1 MEESQRQCADFDES
15 LKRNLLKLR
24 AEFVSKHLEAVA
36 LKKEI
41 VILRHS
47 NKSTKKKNTDLNAN
61 VSSLRN
67 ELELQDN
74 SNDIILENKAK
85 ELTLITSQ
93 LDGLKVEKNSLEE
106 IYARFQEEL
115 KFSLSTKETELEQLR
130 HSILGLTNRLE
141 IAKKQTSEHEVIR
154 EAKAERMLILE
165 KEISTMAQTIS
176 KKDGMLA
183 EYSRSLESERSR
195 INTLL
200 AVICEKDALEKD
212 ILNQSRQLDIDKEK
226 SQDEVGN
233 LQERV
238 RHFEGIKDEVQRLQI
253 QCDEKERRTLQ
264 LEDEMLESEREL
276 HKLKDQF
283 FNRERRIADMA
294 MIVQLTASIPS
305 NDKRTA
311 RSDPPSFDGTT
322 MSDHLNSVKDAFHKQ
337 RSILDD
343 VKLSESVLYNFIQEA
358 VELSTQA
365 EGDLLELSSS
375 IGTMDDLLLNPS
387 SLISSLAL
395 EGLDSSK
402 SYFDEVRSRLE
413 DMASLAYTTG
423 LELKRR
429 QKQLSHWSS
438 NRAEFPAIPVTPP
451 PSSKQMKKVL
461 FDLNDVESSTDNSNA
476 ILSKDTQEFRNK
488 VAGARLL
495 CCVMEKRN
503 RTELA
508 SSFRKWSCS
517 MGAIN
522 AIKASSIAEG
532 HKETAAE
539 LGHQLEITREKLIVL
554 TSKLKGKGVQRKKP
568 KLRRILERIENH
580 QDCSFEI

>member
-1 MEESQRQCADFDES
+1 MEESQRQCADFEVS
-15 LKRNLLKLR
+15 LKKNLLKLR
-24 AEFVSKHLEAVA
+24 AEYVSKHLEADA

-47 NKSTKKKNTDLNAN
+47 NKSAKKKNTELNAN

-67 ELELQDN
+67 ELELQEN
-74 SNDIILENKAK
+74 SNDIVLENKAK
-85 ELTLITSQ
+85 ELVLITSQ
-93 LDGLKVEKNSLEE
+93 LDSLKIEKNSLEE
-106 IYARFQEEL
+106 TYARFQEEL
-115 KFSLSTKETELEQLR
+115 KLSLSTKETELEQL
-130 HSILGLTNRLE
+130 HHTTLSLTNHLE
-141 IAKKQTSEHEVIR
+141 IAQKQASEHEVLR
-154 EAKAERMLILE
+154 EAEAERMLVLE
-165 KEISTMAQTIS
+165 KEISTMAETIS
-176 KKDGMLA
+176 KKEGLLA
-183 EYSRSLESERSR
+183 EYSSSLESERSR
-195 INTLL
+195 IDTLL
-200 AVICEKDALEKD
+200 AVICEKDAQEKD
-212 ILNQSRQLDIDKEK
+212 ILNQSRQLDFDKKK
-226 SQDEVGN
+226 SQNEVGD

-253 QCDEKERRTLQ
+253 QCDEKQRRTLQ

-276 HKLKDQF
+276 HKLKDQA
-283 FNRERRIADMA
+283 FNRERRIADVA

-305 NDKRTA
+305 NDEQTV
-311 RSDPPSFDGTT
+311 RSDPPSFDGTS

-343 VKLSESVLYNFIQEA
+343 VKLSETVLQNFIQEA

-429 QKQLSHWSS
+429 QKHLSHWSS
-438 NRAEFPAIPVTPP
+438 SRAESPAIPVTPP
-451 PSSKQMKKVL
+451 PSSKQMKKVS
-461 FDLNDVESSTDNSNA
+461 FNANDVESCTDNNNNVNA
-476 ILSKDTQEFRNK
+476 STTSQDTKEFRNK

-495 CCVMEKRN
+495 LCVMEKRN
-503 RTELA
+503 RTEVA
-508 SSFRKWSCS
+508 SSFRKWSKS
-517 MGAIN
+517 VGAIN
-522 AIKASSIAEG
+522 ASAS
-532 HKETAAE
+532 HKELATE
-539 LGHQLEITREKLIVL
+539 LARELEITREKLMVL
-554 TSKLKGKGVQRKKP
+554 KSNLKGKGVQRKKP